1 MKQKRACGRTE
12 QKVLLA
18 VNKSAKNNLAYG
30 IRRLGAVQA
39 RQVPVGR
46 FNIASK
52 PSVGCRGN
60 VPSTH
65 QVTVCLSP
73 AFHTELAV
81 GLVMGGDIA
90 SRGRKASGFPRT
102 VMARVSRRNTT
113 CMTAESRDM
122 RDEA

>member
-1 MKQKRACGRTE
+1 MTFPSRMLNPDTSGDSSKRCSSPLI
-12 QKVLLA
+12 KVPRITLPMGFDGWA
-18 VNKSAKNNLAYG
+18 
-30 IRRLGAVQA
+30 
-39 RQVPVGR
+39 P
-46 FNIASK
+46 FK
-52 PSVGCRGN
+52 PDRS
-60 VPSTH
+60 